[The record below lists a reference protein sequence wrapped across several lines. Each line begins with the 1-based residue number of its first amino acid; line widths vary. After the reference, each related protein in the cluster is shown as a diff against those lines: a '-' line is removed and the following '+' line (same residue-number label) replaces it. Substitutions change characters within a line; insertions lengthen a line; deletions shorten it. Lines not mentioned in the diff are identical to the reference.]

1 MERHIINVKISAVP
15 TITNDHI
22 IPMQILV
29 IDDNRANLV
38 LIQHLL
44 LKLPDCNPIQFLSP
58 VEAFEWC
65 RTQTPD
71 LVIVDFMMP
80 GMDGIE
86 FTRRFRQLGGNADIP
101 VLMVTANTQMD
112 VRYEALEAGLND
124 FLTKP
129 INKAEFLPRV
139 KNMLALRHGQKMLAD
154 RAALL
159 AEEVR
164 KATADLR
171 TQERETIFRL
181 SKLAEYRDPETGAH
195 LMRMAHYSRHIAR
208 NIGLSEEEQEL
219 ILEAAPMH
227 DIGKVGIPDHILLK
241 PGKLDPDE
249 FDLMKTHAEIGHEI
263 LKNSPSPTL
272 QAGAIIALNHHE
284 KFDGTGYP
292 AGLRDKNI
300 PFYGRITAVADVFD
314 ALTSARPYKKA
325 FDIEAAME
333 IIRKG
338 NGTHFD
344 PACVR
349 AFFQDWDVVLR
360 IKNSFIDEGPI

>member
-1 MERHIINVKISAVP
+1 MNPS
-15 TITNDHI
+15 TITKNSNKLLNSQA
-22 IPMQILV
+22 MNILV
-29 IDDNRANLV
+29 IDDSRTNLA
-38 LIQHLL
+38 LIQYLL
-44 LKLPDCNPIQFLSP
+44 LKLPDCTPILFQSP
-58 VEAFEWC
+58 TEALEWC
-65 RTQTPD
+65 SSQTPD

-80 GMDGIE
+80 DLNGIE
-86 FTRRFRQLGGNADIP
+86 FTRRFRKLAGNSDIP
-101 VLMVTANTQMD
+101 VLMVTANPQME

-159 AEEVR
+159 AEEVH
-164 KATADLR
+164 KATAELR
-171 TQERETIFRL
+171 AQEQETIFRL

-195 LMRMAHYSRHIAR
+195 ILRMAHYSRLIAR
-208 NIGLSEEEQEL
+208 NIGLSAEEQEL
-219 ILEAAPMH
+219 ILQACPMH

-249 FDLMKTHAEIGHEI
+249 FKIMKTHAEIGHTI
-263 LKNSPSPTL
+263 LKNSPSRML
-272 QAGAIIALNHHE
+272 QTGAMIALSHHE

-292 AGLRDKNI
+292 AGLKGENI
-300 PFYGRITAVADVFD
+300 PLYGRITAVADVFD
-314 ALTSARPYKKA
+314 ALTSERPYKKA
-325 FDIEAAME
+325 FDIETTVD

-338 NGTHFD
+338 DGTHFD

-349 AFFQDWDVVLR
+349 AFFQDWDEVLR
-360 IKNSFIDEGPI
+360 IKNSFVDENDI

>member
-1 MERHIINVKISAVP
+1 MDTQAV
-15 TITNDHI
+15 
-22 IPMQILV
+22 QILV
-29 IDDNRANLV
+29 IDDNRTNLV

-44 LKLPDCNPIQFLSP
+44 LKLSDCNPILFQSP
-58 VEAFEWC
+58 TEAFEWC
-65 RTQTPD
+65 RSQTPD

-80 GMDGIE
+80 DLDGIE
-86 FTRRFRQLGGNADIP
+86 FTRRFRQLEGNTDIP
-101 VLMVTANTQMD
+101 VLMVTSNTQMD

-159 AEEVR
+159 AGEVR
-164 KATADLR
+164 KATAELR
-171 TQERETIFRL
+171 AQERETIVRL

-195 LMRMAHYSRHIAR
+195 ILRMAHYSCLIAR
-208 NIGLSEEEQEL
+208 NIGLSAEEQEL
-219 ILEAAPMH
+219 ILQACPMH

-249 FDLMKTHAEIGHEI
+249 FDLMKTHAKIGHDI
-263 LKNSPSPTL
+263 LKNSPSRML
-272 QAGAIIALNHHE
+272 QAGAMVALSHHE

-292 AGLRDKNI
+292 AGLKGENI
-300 PFYGRITAVADVFD
+300 PLYGRITAVADVFD
-314 ALTSARPYKKA
+314 ALTSERPYKKA
-325 FDIEAAME
+325 FDIETAVD

-338 NGTHFD
+338 DGTHFD

-349 AFFQDWDVVLR
+349 AFFQDWDEVLQ
-360 IKNSFIDEGPI
+360 IKNSFIDENNI

>member
-1 MERHIINVKISAVP
+1 
-15 TITNDHI
+15 
-22 IPMQILV
+22 MQILV

-44 LKLPDCNPIQFLSP
+44 LKLPDCTPVLFQSP
-58 VEAFEWC
+58 TEAFEWC
-65 RTQTPD
+65 LSQAPD

-80 GMDGIE
+80 DMDGIE
-86 FTRRFRQLGGNADIP
+86 FTRRFRQLEGNTDIP
-101 VLMVTANTQMD
+101 ALMVTANTQMD

-159 AEEVR
+159 TDEVR

-171 TQERETIFRL
+171 SQERETIFRL

-195 LMRMAHYSRHIAR
+195 IMRMAHYSRLIAR
-208 NIGLSEEEQEL
+208 NIGLPGDEQEL
-219 ILEAAPMH
+219 ILEASPMH

-249 FDLMKTHAEIGHEI
+249 FDLIKTHAEIGHDI
-263 LKNSPSPTL
+263 LKNSPSKML
-272 QAGAIIALNHHE
+272 QVGAIIALSHHE
-284 KFDGTGYP
+284 KVDGTGYP
-292 AGLRDKNI
+292 AGLKGENI
-300 PFYGRITAVADVFD
+300 PLYGRIAAVADVFD
-314 ALTSARPYKKA
+314 ALTSERPYKKA
-325 FDIEAAME
+325 FDIETAVA
-333 IIRKG
+333 IIKKG
-338 NGTHFD
+338 DGSHFD

-349 AFFQDWDVVLR
+349 AFFQDWDEVLQ
-360 IKNSFIDEGPI
+360 IKNSFIDENNI